1 MITVTI
7 PMTTTPLTIALAL
20 GLAAVLAGL
29 ARRAAS
35 LRPQPV
41 RVRRR

>member
-1 MITVTI
+1 MLTATI
-7 PMTTTPLTIALAL
+7 PLTTPPLTIALAL
-20 GLAAVLAGL
+20 GLAVVLAGL
-29 ARRAAS
+29 ARRAAP